1 MGDIVQRFQDTPE
14 NLLALYEIMLRIRK
28 FEDAVVK
35 RYEAGEIP
43 GFCHTYQGEEPIAA
57 GACAALKEGDA
68 VFSTHRGH
76 GHAVAKGVP
85 VKELMAELYG
95 RSGGTNQGRG
105 GSMHIYK
112 KAVGFMGTNGMVG
125 GGIGLAVGAAF
136 EMKYNNKPNVSLTF
150 FGDGASNMGIFY
162 ESLNLASVKKL
173 PVIFLCENN
182 KYATVTPLRKVAAN
196 TQIASRGLAFK
207 MNSICIDGNDVTDV
221 YEAVAEAREKAV
233 AGEGPTLI
241 EARTYRYYGHFVGDL
256 LYGVYRTKEEM
267 ETKKFTSDSISAF
280 RLRLER
286 VYQIEENRID
296 GVEEKV
302 QKEIDAAVEYAQ
314 NSPFPDPA
322 SVENNLFVK
331 ESF

>member
-1 MGDIVQRFQDTPE
+1 MGDIVQRFKETPE
-14 NLLALYEIMLRIRK
+14 NLLALYEMMLRIRK

-43 GFCHTYQGEEPIAA
+43 GFCHTYQGEEPVAA
-57 GACAALKEGDA
+57 GACAALKDGDV

-76 GHAVAKGVP
+76 GHAVAKGASVS
-85 VKELMAELYG
+85 ELMAELYG
-95 RSGGTNQGRG
+95 KSGGTNQGRG

-112 KAVGFMGTNGMVG
+112 SAVGFMGTNGMVG
-125 GGIGLAVGAAF
+125 GGIGLATGAAF
-136 EMKYNNKPNVSLTF
+136 EMKYNKKPNVSLTF

-162 ESLNLASVKKL
+162 ESLNLAAVRKL
-173 PVIFLCENN
+173 PIIFLCENN
-182 KYATVTPLRKVAAN
+182 RYATVTPLRKVSAN

-207 MNSICIDGNDVTDV
+207 IDSVCIDGNDVTEV

-241 EARTYRYYGHFVGDL
+241 EARTYRFFGHFVGDL
-256 LYGVYRTKEEM
+256 LHGVYRTKEEM
-267 ETKKFTSDSISAF
+267 ETKKFTNDAIPSFRF
-280 RLRLER
+280 RLEK
-286 VYQIEENRID
+286 VYGIEENRIS

-302 QKEIDAAVEYAQ
+302 QKEIDAAVEFAQ

-322 SVENNLFVK
+322 TVEDYMFVK
-331 ESF
+331 ESL

>member
-14 NLLALYEIMLRIRK
+14 NLLALYETMLRIRK
-28 FEDAVVK
+28 FEDEVVK

-43 GFCHTYQGEEPIAA
+43 GFCHTYQGEEPVAA
-57 GACAALKEGDA
+57 GACTALTEGDV

-76 GHAVAKGVP
+76 GHAIAKGASL
-85 VKELMAELYG
+85 KELMAELYG
-95 RSGGTNQGRG
+95 KSGGTNHGRG

-112 KAVGFMGTNGMVG
+112 KSVGFMGTNGMVG

-136 EMKYNNKPNVSLTF
+136 EMKYNKKPNVSLAF

-162 ESLNLASVKKL
+162 ESLNLASVRKL

-182 KYATVTPLRKVAAN
+182 RYATVTPLRKVAAN

-207 MNSICIDGNDVTDV
+207 MNSVCIDGNDVKEV
-221 YEAVAEAREKAV
+221 YEAVAEARERAIS
-233 AGEGPTLI
+233 GEGPTLI

-267 ETKKFTSDSISAF
+267 ETKKYTNDAIPMF
-280 RLRLER
+280 RLGLTK
-286 VYQIEENRID
+286 VYKIEEERISE
-296 GVEEKV
+296 VEEKV
-302 QKEIDAAVEYAQ
+302 QKEIDDAIQYAQ
-314 NSPFPDPA
+314 NSPLPDPSA
-322 SVENNLFVK
+322 VEDDLFVK
-331 ESF
+331 EDF